1 MQERAESGWDLI
13 TPQNSALLVIDYE
26 PTQLEAVRSMDHD
39 LLVENAISPR

>member
-1 MQERAESGWDLI
+1 MPYTYLHLTMVA
-13 TPQNSALLVIDYE
+13 ALLVIDYE